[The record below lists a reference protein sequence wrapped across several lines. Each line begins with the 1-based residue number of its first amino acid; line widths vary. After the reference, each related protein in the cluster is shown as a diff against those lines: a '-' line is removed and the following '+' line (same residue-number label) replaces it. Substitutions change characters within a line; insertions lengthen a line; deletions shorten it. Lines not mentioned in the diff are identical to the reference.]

1 MAYIGNTLDT
11 IVKQGKKA
19 YVYTATS
26 GQTVFTGSDD
36 NGESLDITVDGFV
49 NVFLNG
55 IRLIKT
61 DDYTVSTDTIT
72 LTSGASLSDELVIV
86 ADIESAI
93 YNTYTKSETDAA
105 ISPKLDSTTAAST
118 YAALSNPE
126 FTGSYIKVPTGS
138 TAQRPGTSESGMI
151 RFNTTIALAEYYDG
165 TSWRAIDAPP
175 AITGISPTTVLSANE
190 SITITGTSFSSG
202 ATVTF
207 IGNDGTEYSSPTVTV
222 NNSASITATTPSTA
236 LSVDN
241 EPYSVKVTN
250 SSGLSSTLSDSLDA
264 GSTPTWTT
272 ASGNIGTIY
281 EDVAISSLSVEATD
295 ADGQSTSIS
304 LSSGALPT
312 GVSVS
317 TTGTFSGTPNVNDTY
332 ASGGVT
338 HSFTLDATDGVNVTN
353 RSFNIV
359 RKWMD
364 GTTEAQAAPSG
375 QAIAD
380 LGITSDGTY
389 WIKPPGG
396 TGTATQAYV
405 MNSVHG
411 GGWVKFIQYYNNN
424 TIGNQ
429 TAAYNANAA
438 WTSYRGGLA
447 YGKLANTDIHALQ
460 ANGTNTGFL
469 MTVDSGENGT
479 YQYWRYVEGSTTTG
493 HHPRV
498 SRFVLVDDQDN
509 EYNMVVYMADNCV
522 DQGTYQVGTSPTYNH
537 GSKIRAKSIKAY
549 TTTTAVRG
557 ANFTLQGSNDGSN
570 WSTVFTGNMYAGGTC
585 GIIEGNSITYSPSG
599 NPHRDALFNLHN
611 GIGGYFTSSGV
622 LSNWGTDVDPT
633 TTYDWR
639 LDRTSNG
646 TWDYT
651 VTYGNDTQGRCAHSG
666 AGSKVWY
673 SDHNYNGSPGDI
685 NGIGMPICWSIG
697 TNGIATN
704 LHWMS
709 QANWPNLNSST
720 PGQSAGEVYWGTDSV
735 ASAALWIK

>member
-1 MAYIGNTLDT
+1 MAYLGNDLTT

-105 ISPKLDSTTAAST
+105 IVTGTSS
-118 YAALSNPE
+118 YAPLSNPE
-126 FTGSYIKVPTGS
+126 FTGTYIKLPAGT
-138 TAQRPGTSESGMI
+138 TAQRPSSAAVGML
-151 RFNTTIALAEYYDG
+151 RYNTTLGFVEQYTDSGWQGIAP
-165 TSWRAIDAPP
+165 PP
-175 AITGISPTTVLSANE
+175 AITGVDVDNIDESASTQTIIISGTNFDTTATAALIDASANTLNPTTSVRNS
-190 SITITGTSFSSG
+190 STQITITYSGGDVITSATAEPLSVRVYAGSGLTATLEDAINVDATPIWSTSVGNVGTVYEDQAISSITLTANDPEG
-202 ATVTF
+202 STVTYA
-207 IGNDGTEYSSPTVTV
+207 I
-222 NNSASITATTPSTA
+222 SAGA
-236 LSVDN
+236 L
-241 EPYSVKVTN
+241 P
-250 SSGLSSTLSDSLDA
+250 SGLS
-264 GSTPTWTT
+264 
-272 ASGNIGTIY
+272 
-281 EDVAISSLSVEATD
+281 
-295 ADGQSTSIS
+295 
-304 LSSGALPT
+304 LSSS
-312 GVSVS
+312 GVI
-317 TTGTFSGTPNVNDTY
+317 TGTPNVNDTY
-332 ASGGVT
+332 SASGVT
-338 HSFTLDATDGVNVTN
+338 HNFTVNASDGTGNITP

-364 GTTEAQAAPSG
+364 GTTETQAAPSG

-380 LGITSDGTY
+380 LGITNDGTF

-411 GGWVKFIQYYNNN
+411 GGWVKFIQYHNGIVLGSN
-424 TIGNQ
+424 

-438 WTSYRGGLA
+438 WTSYRGSLNP
-447 YGKLANTDIHALQ
+447 GKLAHADIHALQ

-537 GSKIRAKSIKAY
+537 GSKIRAKSVKAY

-570 WSTVFTGNMYAGGTC
+570 WSDVFTGNMYAGGTC
-585 GIIEGNSITYSPSG
+585 GIIEGNSITYSPAG

-611 GIGGYFTSSGV
+611 GIGGYYTSSGV
-622 LSNWGTDVDPT
+622 LTNFGTDVDPT

-651 VTYGNDTQGRCAHSG
+651 VTYTNDTQGRCAHAG

-697 TNGIATN
+697 TQGIATN

-709 QANWPNLNSST
+709 QANWPNLNSGT